1 MRIVKIKNC
10 VHCETPNKGG
20 WFYCKNCG
28 KKASV
33 SPFTTNLYMISDMGK
48 RTDVEVSEQSIDQNM
63 SEMRRRIGYA

>member
-20 WFYCKNCG
+20 WFYCKSCG